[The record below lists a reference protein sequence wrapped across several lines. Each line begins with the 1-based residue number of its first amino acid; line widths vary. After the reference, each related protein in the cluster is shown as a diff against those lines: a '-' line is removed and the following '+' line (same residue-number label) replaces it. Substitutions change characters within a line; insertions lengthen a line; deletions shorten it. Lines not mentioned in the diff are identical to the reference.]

1 MLYRTA
7 HITSS
12 QHDCFFFFLF
22 FSHVVGAP
30 LILRAF
36 VTSIFFFFRRNKIAL
51 GTFLVEVIRLDQRN
65 VYCARARVGQ
75 LSSLFFWCSHVLFF
89 RWTLSPCYPY
99 PLIFLKEEMKKK
111 GMSPEQKHLKNK
123 TRQHLL
129 NKFILCWLIMAFSFI
144 FPLHLKTELACPF
157 ELQVLVRRE
166 PCTLKPC
173 YDKVVS

>member
-1 MLYRTA
+1 MFFFSSNSSESTRFAVAEMLYRTA

-129 NKFILCWLIMAFSFI
+129 NKFILC
-144 FPLHLKTELACPF
+144 
-157 ELQVLVRRE
+157 
-166 PCTLKPC
+166 
-173 YDKVVS
+173 